1 MQYVLITVT
10 NSDKNIIKYN
20 YFVDKFNKYKNT
32 ETIFNESEIAITLY
46 EEVEKEDFFEMVQYL
61 TLSTA
66 QLCEDLEI
74 NNMMYNTNTYGG
86 MEK

>member
-1 MQYVLITVT
+1 MNYVLITVT
-10 NSDKNIIKYN
+10 DNDKNIIKYN
-20 YFVDKFNKYKNT
+20 YFVDKFNKYRST
-32 ETIFNESEIAITLY
+32 ETLFNESEIAITLY
-46 EEVEKEDFFEMVQYL
+46 EEGEKEDFLEMVQYL

-86 MEK
+86 M